1 MPFKEIIGQ
10 KRLKTI
16 LYNSMLHDML
26 SHAYLFLGPENTGKK
41 HAAMVFAKSLL
52 CLDFKEDPC
61 NLCPSCKKIQ
71 NLTHP
76 DLLIIEPEKNSIK
89 IEAMRHVKRYVGL
102 KPFEAKRKI
111 VIIDRMDKATKE
123 ASNSFLKILEEPPLD
138 TIFVLTSPAYHSLL
152 PTIVSRCQKIMFHL
166 LPPSLITDF
175 LREKHSLDKK
185 KAEQLSLLSRG
196 RIGRA
201 LFLKDNLD
209 LKNRER
215 AFEII
220 SDLSLDRLDVILKSA
235 KSLAKEKEDMDEL
248 FEWLFLLC
256 RDIAVL
262 DQTADT
268 SHVINRDRV
277 EDLKGLAGTIP
288 VKAVYKIY
296 DTVKNTQL
304 LLKRNVNTQLALEN
318 MMIDVSSLKAGVS
331 ERQI

>member
-1 MPFKEIIGQ
+1 MPKNVINAALTV
-10 KRLKTI
+10 LKKYAVFSKSNRDI
-16 LYNSMLHDML
+16 F
-26 SHAYLFLGPENTGKK
+26 LF
-41 HAAMVFAKSLL
+41 SL
-52 CLDFKEDPC
+52 
-61 NLCPSCKKIQ
+61 
-71 NLTHP
+71 
-76 DLLIIEPEKNSIK
+76 
-89 IEAMRHVKRYVGL
+89 
-102 KPFEAKRKI
+102 PF
-111 VIIDRMDKATKE
+111 T
-123 ASNSFLKILEEPPLD
+123 P
-138 TIFVLTSPAYHSLL
+138 
-152 PTIVSRCQKIMFHL
+152 
-166 LPPSLITDF
+166 F
-175 LREKHSLDKK
+175 LRP
-185 KAEQLSLLSRG
+185 LSRG

-318 MMIDVSSLKAGVS
+318 MMIDVSSLKAGGS